1 METTTIIKII
11 VEEFETG
18 LMDTPVEHWFETNM
32 SERKIE
38 NVIYDARYK
47 HKDRTKIDFLK
58 RTFKYLG
65 EKPHTYTFTIN
76 EDREYLESLKH
87 GKKI

>member
-1 METTTIIKII
+1 MTIIKII

-18 LMDTPVEHWFETNM
+18 LMDKQIEHWFETDM

-38 NVIYDARYK
+38 NVIYNARYK
-47 HKDRTKIDFLK
+47 HKDRTRIDFLK

-65 EKPHTYTFTIN
+65 EKPHSYTFTIN
-76 EDREYLESLKH
+76 EDRMFLESIKIA
-87 GKKI
+87 KKV